1 MAVKGGNKLKRA
13 IRKGKQAKG
22 VKSVE
27 VGFFASAKY
36 PSGCSGNKRGASI
49 HNFGAPKAGIPARPF
64 FTLAIER
71 IRAGE
76 VDKVLASIDPQSMV
90 VTDSIADLIGEE
102 TQAIIKEEI
111 TNLRT
116 PPLKPAT
123 IERRKKKSSNPLVDT
138 SVLISAVVWKV
149 NR

>member
-13 IRKGKQAKG
+13 IRKGKQAQG

-36 PSGCSGNKRGASI
+36 PSGWPVTNNASL
-49 HNFGAPKAGIPARPF
+49 HNFGSEKLGIPARPF
-64 FTLAIER
+64 FTLAVER

-76 VDKVLASIDPQSMV
+76 VDHVLASIDPQSMV
-90 VTDSIADLIGEE
+90 VTDNIADLIGAE
-102 TQAIIKEEI
+102 TQAIIQEEI

-123 IERRKKKSSNPLVDT
+123 IAQRKKQSSNPLIDT
-138 SVLISAVVWKV
+138 SQLVNATTWKV

>member
-36 PSGCSGNKRGASI
+36 DSGVPVTNVAAI

-138 SVLISAVVWKV
+138 SVLINAVVWKV